1 MCPSLPARRSPSPS
15 CPTPRT
21 RRCHSQRH
29 STFAA
34 NNRAAAATTA
44 SSFQIKR
51 RVGQHPAALPPRRG
65 RITQRQ
71 GRRAEAPCRQG
82 TVQAA
87 GGFSG
92 GGNRPQASKP
102 AKNGVSLYLTLGRAG
117 KAFHQAA
124 TANQEQSSHEQRRGA
139 GLCLL
144 PGGSDKPPA
153 GWPQALRCP
162 KNELGELWVWV
173 LPALQPALSE
183 GNGSAWR
190 RGRS

>member
-1 MCPSLPARRSPSPS
+1 MPFPS
-15 CPTPRT
+15 CPQEPLSLLPHSKDMSLPFPAALDVCSKQQSSSCDHCQLLPNQAPR
-21 RRCHSQRH
+21 R
-29 STFAA
+29 
-34 NNRAAAATTA
+34 TA
-44 SSFQIKR
+44 SSSAAS
-51 RVGQHPAALPPRRG
+51 PA
-65 RITQRQ
+65 RQ
-71 GRRAEAPCRQG
+71 DYTEAGTASRG

-183 GNGSAWR
+183 GNGSA
-190 RGRS
+190 